1 MLDTEKLYSKAQEA
15 FDKRNYD
22 YAIDLARQIVEL
34 EPGHPKARHIL
45 RSAQIKK
52 CESQGTR
59 PSAVGA
65 VITGLVPFIKV
76 VIYKIINKPGK
87 ILPAAEDFISRNPY
101 SIWVRTT
108 LADALYKLN
117 YLESA
122 INEFEGT
129 VVFDPR
135 RLHTLKSLGKL
146 YLAVKDGKKA
156 QQYFQAVLSINP
168 SDLDAPR
175 ALKDIAALSTLKDGG
190 WSGARSSRDLIKDK
204 GVAVQLERDSQM
216 VKDSDIPEEV
226 KRLNNLVAQNPDS
239 PDNIKHL
246 KRIGELYQRQFNY
259 EAAIET
265 YQKAIQLNPSD
276 GALKIKIGDIKILT
290 LDRDIKSSQQKLQA
304 DPNNQ
309 ALKQAL
315 QKIRQEKRQFQI
327 EEYRR
332 RVQLHPTDMALRFQ
346 LGAALYAGNF
356 LDEAIAE
363 FQNSVRDSKRKT
375 DSLLYIGRCFMAKK
389 IYDMAISQFTKALEG
404 GMLSAEQTKDIH
416 YNLGVSYEA
425 NKNPEQALS
434 EYKKIIEIDINYKD
448 TMKKIEQLQQGTK

>member
-1 MLDTEKLYSKAQEA
+1 MLDTEKLCSRAQEA

-22 YAIDLARQIVEL
+22 YAVDLARQIIEL

-45 RSAQIKK
+45 RLAQVKK

-59 PSAVGA
+59 PSAISA
-65 VITGLVPFIKV
+65 IITGLLPFIKV
-76 VIYKIINKPGK
+76 FVYKTLNKPVK
-87 ILPAAEDFISRNPY
+87 VLPAAEDFISRNPY

-108 LADALYKLN
+108 LADALSKLN
-117 YLESA
+117 YSESA
-122 INEFEGT
+122 INEFEGI
-129 VVFDPR
+129 VPLDPR

-146 YLAVKDGKKA
+146 YIAVKDGKKA
-156 QQYFQAVLSINP
+156 QQYFQAVMSINP

-190 WSGARSSRDLIKDK
+190 WSEARSSRDLIKDK

-216 VKDSDIPEEV
+216 VKESDIPDEI
-226 KRLNNLVAQNPDS
+226 KRLNNLINQNPDS
-239 PDNIKHL
+239 PENIKHL
-246 KRIGELYQRQFNY
+246 KRVGELYQRQANY
-259 EAAIET
+259 EAAMET
-265 YQKAIQLNPSD
+265 YQKAARLNPSD
-276 GALKIKIGDIKILT
+276 GALKIKVGDIRL
-290 LDRDIKSSQQKLQA
+290 LMFDRDLKAIQQKLQA

-309 ALKQAL
+309 PLKQSL
-315 QKIRQEKRQFQI
+315 QKIRQEKRQFQV

-346 LGAALYAGNF
+346 LGVALYAGNL
-356 LDEAIAE
+356 LDDAIAE
-363 FQNSVRDSKRKT
+363 FQNSVRDPKRKT
-375 DSLLYIGRCFMAKK
+375 DSLIYIGRCFMAKK

-425 NKNPEQALS
+425 NKNPEQALA

-448 TMKKIEQLQQGTK
+448 TMKKIEQLQQSVK